1 MVTRQFALSVEAARA
16 LRTRHPYAPDQTWV
30 PDAVRSAGWEA
41 VNVRYLNGE
50 RARATAAMRDLLDT
64 LAIERPRS
72 PEEAVDLI
80 ALAMEVFAPEE
91 GFSGIVTRMSPTELR
106 MANQVCPAF
115 AAIEQQGWL
124 GVTACPSWHRRRGW
138 LDALGVDATDSV
150 LREKKWG
157 DPACVCVLSV
167 QGLLPSKR

>member
-1 MVTRQFALSVEAARA
+1 MVTGQFALSVEAARE
-16 LRTRHPYAPDQTWV
+16 LRMRHPYAPDQAWV
-30 PDAVRSAGWEA
+30 PATLRSEGWEA

-50 RARATAAMRDLLDT
+50 RARATRAMRDLLNS
-64 LAIERPRS
+64 LGIERPQS
-72 PEEAVDLI
+72 CEQAADLI
-80 ALAMEVFAPEE
+80 ALGMEVFAPEA
-91 GFSGIVTRMSPTELR
+91 GFTGTVTRSSPTELR
-106 MANQVCPAF
+106 MANSVCPAF